1 MGLADRVYGL
11 AKGYI
16 DKASQRWDEL
26 DEKAREELDGYLA
39 KPEVSAFE
47 RAQRKIDAA
56 SSASQQSGTS
66 RQAPFRDTLNDLPPG
81 YEPPIPQVTPPN
93 QPSTVDAAYR
103 VLGVPPGSDFASVK
117 MAYDTL
123 RERTAHVKVR
133 PGSAQQEQ
141 ARRIERRAMAAYM
154 LLAQNLKPDDDRFDR
169 LEL

>member
-26 DEKAREELDGYLA
+26 DEKAREELEGYLA

-56 SSASQQSGTS
+56 TGADQQNGIA
-66 RQAPFRDTLNDLPPG
+66 RQAPIRDMLNDLPPG
-81 YEPPIPQVTPPN
+81 YEPPIPQIAPPN
-93 QPSTVDAAYR
+93 HPSTVDAAYR
-103 VLGVPPGSDFASVK
+103 VLGVPPGSGFAVVK
-117 MAYDTL
+117 KAYDTL

-133 PGSAQQEQ
+133 PGSTEQEQ
-141 ARRIERRAMAAYM
+141 AKRIERRAMAAYM
-154 LLAQNLKPDDDRFDR
+154 LLAQDLKPDDDRFDR